1 MNTSLLDL
9 DKRLSSSYSLKPKNE
24 LGELVN
30 FQLFPKLENILS
42 KISIGQIKKEKE
54 PKSEIVI
61 KAIQQLLNS
70 PESLSKNDWRLI
82 FWGLNF
88 KINGECLIDS
98 DQFVESVMK
107 KIDDLTKLKEITK
120 REWFALCAGYFDYAK
135 PSEDNIKWISLRKA
149 LVKSFAVLEKNQT
162 KSRPW
167 IEIVKNNIYLLSNVA
182 DKEFAKL
189 IVHNDAVSIS
199 NINQTFPISDAS
211 WIWKKTF
218 SSLDST
224 FEKIDDQKYLSYLPD
239 LMHLILKY
247 PVHRNVIL
255 SALLTR
261 YHKSKY
267 RLTTHNVLKHAALD
281 IWGSP
286 QLKTSKNTW
295 LVNVSSDVVNMVLRW
310 FAKDDLEHF
319 FKLLK
324 TEEGVDQRRLNF
336 WIDYVDQITF
346 TKIVLGRDALTNNSS
361 DFRDFRSE
369 NKGRL
374 SELLSATANNN
385 AFIMQ
390 LKNYWFVEFS
400 ETGNACYV
408 YHEDSLP
415 FNSGERRLD
424 LKYELKISSN
434 SKEKIF
440 HSGDWETK
448 AEYILRKL
456 NIYK

>member
-1 MNTSLLDL
+1 MNASLLDL
-9 DKRLSSSYSLKPKNE
+9 DKRLSSSHSLKPKNE

-54 PKSEIVI
+54 PKSEKVI
-61 KAIQQLLNS
+61 KAIKQLLNS

-88 KINGECLIDS
+88 KVSGKCLIDS
-98 DQFVESVMK
+98 DQCVESVMK
-107 KIDDLTKLKEITK
+107 KIDHLTKLKEMTK
-120 REWFALCAGYFDYAK
+120 REWIALCAGYFDYAK
-135 PSEDNIKWISLRKA
+135 PSEDNINWISLRKA
-149 LVKSFAVLEKNQT
+149 LVKSFTALEKNQT

-167 IEIVKNNIYLLSNVA
+167 IEIVKNNIYLLSNAA

-189 IVHNDAVSIS
+189 IVHNDTVSIS
-199 NINQTFPISDAS
+199 NINQIFPISDAS

-224 FEKIDDQKYLSYLPD
+224 FEKINDQKYLSYLSD
-239 LMHLILKY
+239 LMHLLSKY
-247 PVHRNVIL
+247 PVHRNAIL
-255 SALLTR
+255 SSLLTR

-267 RLTTHNVLKHAALD
+267 RLTTHNVLKHAALE

-295 LVNVSSDVVNMVLRW
+295 LVNVSPDVVNMVLRW

-324 TEEGVDQRRLNF
+324 TEYGVDQRRLNF
-336 WIDYVDQITF
+336 WIDYVDQISF
-346 TKIVLGRDALTNNSS
+346 TKIVLGRDALWNNSTDFK
-361 DFRDFRSE
+361 DFRNE

-390 LKNYWFVEFS
+390 IKDYWFVEFS

-408 YHEDSLP
+408 YEDDTLP
-415 FNSGERRLD
+415 FNFNEPRLD
-424 LKYELKISSN
+424 LKYELKTPSKA
-434 SKEKIF
+434 KEKIF
-440 HSGDWETK
+440 HSGEWEIK
-448 AEYILRKL
+448 AEYILRQL